1 MIDSLYIIGED
12 KQIIIE
18 KHWKSIIERSV
29 LEPFY
34 VSLKSCVSSSVRIYW
49 DLGYFRRTFLPS
61 SKTVIM
67 FFSW

>member
-1 MIDSLYIIGED
+1 MIDSLFIIGED

-34 VSLKSCVSSSVRIYW
+34 VSLKSCVSSNVGIQW
-49 DLGYFRRTFLPS
+49 VWGYFRRTFPQSL
-61 SKTVIM
+61 KTVIT
-67 FFSW
+67 FSSW